1 MVEFEIQNG
10 FYNMKSK
17 KYND

>member
-17 KYND
+17 K